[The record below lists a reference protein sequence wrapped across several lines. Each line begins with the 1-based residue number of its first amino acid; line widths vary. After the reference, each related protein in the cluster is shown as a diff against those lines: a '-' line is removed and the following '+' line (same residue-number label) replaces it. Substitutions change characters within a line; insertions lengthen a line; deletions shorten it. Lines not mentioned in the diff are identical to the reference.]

1 MAGNSNLQEVKDIIS
16 SGRISRLFAGDTE
29 NTLIQF
35 FRYIFVGGLATVVD
49 WAVSFILFKFVFH
62 ESLPVLANSISFV
75 AGLIVNYLIST
86 FWVFSNSKVENRL
99 VEFLIFAAI
108 GVVGLLLTMGI
119 TWLFKLWLAD
129 TTSLYQILAKI
140 VSTAVAFFWNFFA
153 RKVILYSK
161 KSA

>member
-1 MAGNSNLQEVKDIIS
+1 MASGSNLQEVKEIIS
-16 SGRISRLFAGDTE
+16 SGKISRLFAGDTE

-86 FWVFSNSKVENRL
+86 F
-99 VEFLIFAAI
+99 
-108 GVVGLLLTMGI
+108 
-119 TWLFKLWLAD
+119 
-129 TTSLYQILAKI
+129 
-140 VSTAVAFFWNFFA
+140 
-153 RKVILYSK
+153 
-161 KSA
+161 